1 MDIVSKNKLPNSG
14 TPVDFGAAWIEN
26 SERYKVPNLA
36 ESSVMEM
43 EVEGKDEVKV
53 ELPPVMVRPRGHLT
67 TRHLNPQSLHKFG
80 SITIDI
86 YFSNFVQSIHL

>member
-1 MDIVSKNKLPNSG
+1 MDIVSKNKLPSSG

-26 SERYKVPNLA
+26 SERYKTPTLV

-53 ELPPVMVRPRGHLT
+53 ELPPVTVYPRGHLT
-67 TRHLNPQSLHKFG
+67 TRHLRLMSLPKFG
-80 SITIDI
+80 
-86 YFSNFVQSIHL
+86 